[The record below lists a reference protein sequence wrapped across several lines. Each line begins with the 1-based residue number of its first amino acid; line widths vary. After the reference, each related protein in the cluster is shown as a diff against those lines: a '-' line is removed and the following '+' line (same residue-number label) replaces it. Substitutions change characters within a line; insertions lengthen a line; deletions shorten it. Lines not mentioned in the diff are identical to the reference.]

1 MTPPIGTRDLAS
13 PDRMIGADRERRG
26 DHRGRHA
33 GLYRSDM
40 PAPTGWRSDAPPD
53 MVLLAVGKS
62 LGALMDRGKWTE
74 PGLLT
79 STRDRLEAHPRL
91 LRSLYWGDDDYQ
103 ACVYDVTP
111 WILDD
116 RGSSPW
122 YADDLGARFPN
133 LGLVS
138 DFLNIPAWLAE
149 HEPAIHSQVCTGSD
163 AGPDAT
169 LPDGTVLDAAETA
182 AARLEVAEMRR
193 QVERIRRDYGD
204 DPEAV
209 VGQVKE
215 LVESACKTILG
226 LTGTGPETE
235 QDVPALVSSTLRHLG
250 LHPENLGEGADAAEA
265 RALKRLF
272 GGLSTVLQGA
282 AELRNS
288 RGTGHGRSGAP
299 VVDAALARLAAG
311 MVLPAVIYLCEAYER
326 STSGSEEAPP
336 LVSSFVPASAA
347 TAPLPAVSPAS
358 GAPAPTGFSTG
369 VDVAVGAIV
378 HHSTFGRGTV
388 TATRGAGTSRQAEVT
403 FSPDIGSKW
412 LLLAYAP
419 LQLIRV

>member
-1 MTPPIGTRDLAS
+1 
-13 PDRMIGADRERRG
+13 
-26 DHRGRHA
+26 
-33 GLYRSDM
+33 M
-40 PAPTGWRSDAPPD
+40 PAPTGWRSDASPD
-53 MVLLAVGKS
+53 MVLLAVGKA
-62 LGALMDRGKWTE
+62 LGALMDKAKWTE
-74 PGLLT
+74 LGLLT
-79 STRDRLEAHPRL
+79 STRERLEAHPRL

-103 ACVYDVTP
+103 GCVYDVTP
-111 WILDD
+111 WVLDD
-116 RGSSPW
+116 RGNGPW

-133 LGLVS
+133 LALVS
-138 DFLNIPAWLAE
+138 DFLNIPAWLE
-149 HEPAIHSQVCTGSD
+149 KHEPAIHSQVCPGSD
-163 AGPDAT
+163 EVPDAT

-193 QVERIRRDYGD
+193 QVERIRRDYVD

-235 QDVPALVSSTLRHLG
+235 QDVPALVSATLRHLG
-250 LHPENLGEGADAAEA
+250 LHPENLGDGADATEA

-311 MVLPAVIYLCEAYER
+311 MVLPAVIYLCEAYEQT
-326 STSGSEEAPP
+326 TSGTEEAPV
-336 LVSSFVPASAA
+336 LASFVTASAPV
-347 TAPLPAVSPAS
+347 TAAAPSLSI
-358 GAPAPTGFSTG
+358 PAPPGFTKG
-369 VDVAVGAIV
+369 VEVAVGAV
-378 HHSTFGRGTV
+378 VNHSTFGRGTV
-388 TATRGAGTSRQAEVT
+388 TATRGAGTSRQAEVA
-403 FSPDIGSKW
+403 FAPEIGSKW
-412 LLLAYAP
+412 LLLTYAP
-419 LQLIRV
+419 LQLVHV